1 MKATIMGY
9 GTIGSAVYEV
19 LLKNTETITKRAGE
33 PIEVKYILDLKE
45 FPGTPVEQKVVHEL
59 SAILEDPEI
68 GMVVETMGGTTPAYE
83 FVKRCLETGRH
94 VVTSNKALVAAH
106 GTELLEIAA
115 DKRVSFLFEAS
126 AGGGIPIIRTL
137 YDSLAGEEIRE
148 ISGILNGTTNYI
160 LTKMYEEGWAF
171 DKALKTCLLYTSDA
185 ADE

>member
-1 MKATIMGY
+1 MKAAIMGY
-9 GTIGSAVYEV
+9 GTIGSGVYEV

-106 GTELLEIAA
+106 GTELLE
-115 DKRVSFLFEAS
+115 L
-126 AGGGIPIIRTL
+126 
-137 YDSLAGEEIRE
+137 SLIH
-148 ISGILNGTTNYI
+148 I
-160 LTKMYEEGWAF
+160 
-171 DKALKTCLLYTSDA
+171 
-185 ADE
+185 